1 MWSGRSGVLLG
12 TKGRG
17 TEVEK
22 VFFQVGVAVLISV
35 CATRFHV
42 GKKFLQ
48 LSLAL
53 NLKAEAFLV
62 CVSTAWEPHITSI
75 SCLVLGVTLG
85 SVLKEMEKPCL
96 TRPVVWG
103 DGPGAERR
111 QQRMGRREA
120 GPWARMHGLLPPVS
134 SPAAPPGREAS
145 CRDQQRD
152 LGCCLLLGRG
162 SEAVGRG
169 AGALVERSAFKR
181 WCGKRLQGLNGKRG
195 SRVNHGEAFGVG
207 RRGQCVSKA
216 FCSVLGQHSSSWAE
230 TESLK
235 GCSN

>member
-1 MWSGRSGVLLG
+1 MWSGCSGVLLG

-17 TEVEK
+17 TEVEE

-75 SCLVLGVTLG
+75 SSRVRGDIGLGVEGGGEAVPRVACGVRRWAWGRAEAAEDGEEGSRPLG
-85 SVLKEMEKPCL
+85 S
-96 TRPVVWG
+96 
-103 DGPGAERR
+103 GARL
-111 QQRMGRREA
+111 A
-120 GPWARMHGLLPPVS
+120 VS
-134 SPAAPPGREAS
+134 SPAARPVREAS

-181 WCGKRLQGLNGKRG
+181 WCGKKLQGLNGKRG

-207 RRGQCVSKA
+207 QRDQCVSKA
-216 FCSVLGQHSSSWAE
+216 FCSVLGQHSRSWAV

-235 GCSN
+235 GCGN